1 MISGIWKIYLLVV
14 ADMLIVMGVAFAALA
29 IVPSWFGALNWLN
42 DIFGGARLTG
52 EDAMRVARFGYGLM
66 GAVTAG
72 WGIVL
77 FLLVKHG
84 VHEGRTWRVVVA
96 SVLGWC
102 VLDVSVSLATGFAL
116 NAVVGTALL
125 VTCFGVPWTGQMRAA
140 NRPALEALT
149 LFLRRLGQ
157 LGPSRRRRLFRRGL
171 SFQEWLRR
179 GAPRARSR
187 RQPR

>member
-1 MISGIWKIYLLVV
+1 MSGFWKTYLLVV

-42 DIFGGARLTG
+42 DVFGGARLSG

-72 WGIVL
+72 WGIAL

-84 VHEGRTWRVVVA
+84 IYEGRTWRVVVA
-96 SVLGWC
+96 SVLGWW

-116 NAVVGTALL
+116 NAVISTALL
-125 VTCFGVPWTGQMRAA
+125 VTCVGVPWVGQMRTA
-140 NRPALEALT
+140 NRPALE
-149 LFLRRLGQ
+149 
-157 LGPSRRRRLFRRGL
+157 S
-171 SFQEWLRR
+171 
-179 GAPRARSR
+179 
-187 RQPR
+187 